1 MNLILFLYIAVVFSL
16 ALGEFGQFPFGQTG
30 FSVSL
35 TDFLLTF
42 GVSILL
48 IWNIGIKRNLKVPKN
63 FYWLL
68 GFWLICFFSLLIN
81 FNFSGWLYLFR
92 FIVYSSSF
100 YFVFHLVKSKILGR
114 GEFLTL
120 IKTVSI
126 VIAVLGLIQL
136 VVFPDLEPLSMYGYD
151 PHKNRLFST
160 FLDPNF
166 AGTFFSFAFIFTFAE
181 LLGKKFQDFSQYVRD
196 NRFNILASI
205 LLTAST
211 ILTFSR
217 SAYLM
222 LFSGMF
228 ILLVMR
234 KKLLLVP
241 LFLIPLIL
249 YLVFP
254 PFSARLNGV
263 INLDKSASERILS
276 WEKGLTIFQQ
286 NPLFGVGFNNI
297 RQAAENLNLNKT
309 YSADGGNSGA
319 GIDSSLIFIMATT
332 GIAGIAAFLLFIFRV
347 LFDCIKSIIQK
358 KYSFS
363 LPLFASF
370 TGLLLNSFFINS
382 LFFPAIMVLWFSALG
397 VFYGLGDPPAGGEGE
412 AS

>member
-16 ALGEFGQFPFGQTG
+16 GLGEFGQFPFGQTG
-30 FSVSL
+30 FSVSV
-35 TDFLLTF
+35 TDFLLLLNLI
-42 GVSILL
+42 VLL
-48 IWNIGIKRNLKVPKN
+48 IWNFGVEKNLSSPKN
-63 FYWLL
+63 FYFLC
-68 GFWLICFFSLLIN
+68 GFLMICFFSLLISL
-81 FNFSGWLYLFR
+81 NFSGWLYLFR
-92 FIVYSSSF
+92 FIVYSGSF
-100 YFVFHLVKSKILGR
+100 YLVFHLVKSKVLGQ

-120 IKTVSI
+120 IKIVSI
-126 VIAVLGLIQL
+126 IIAVLGVIQL
-136 VVFPDLEPLSMYGYD
+136 VVFPDLEPLSIYGYD
-151 PHKNRLFST
+151 PHKNRLVST
-160 FLDPNF
+160 LLDPNF
-166 AGTFFSFAFIFTFAE
+166 TGTFFSFVLIFTFTE
-181 LLGKKFQDFSQYVRD
+181 LLDKKFQNLGRYIAD
-196 NRFNILASI
+196 NKFNLFTSI
-205 LLTAST
+205 LLSLST

-222 LFSGMF
+222 LFTGLF
-228 ILLVMR
+228 ILLVIR

-241 LFLIPLIL
+241 LFLFPLIL

-319 GIDSSLIFIMATT
+319 GIDSSLIFVMATT
-332 GIAGIAAFLLFIFRV
+332 GIAGIAVFFLFIIRI
-347 LFDCIKSIIQK
+347 LFDCIKRIALR
-358 KYSFS
+358 KYNFNLPFFS
-363 LPLFASF
+363 GFA
-370 TGLLLNSFFINS
+370 GLLINSFFINS

-397 VFYGLGDPPAGGEGE
+397 VFYGLGEGEGE